1 MAYRSGVLKIFDS
14 GAYTATVQMSGSL
27 SAWLTDVPVSRG
39 IASGEM
45 TAGRRVA
52 VLFFDDANPKDSVVL
67 AVWS

>member
-1 MAYRSGVLKIFDS
+1 MAYRSGILKIFDS

-27 SAWLTDVPVSRG
+27 SAWFRDLPVSRG

-52 VLFFDDANPKDSVVL
+52 VLLFDDANPRDCVLL